1 MGPGSAGAMGEDVP
15 PLRGGFRRLRV
26 QEESSPPPRSGA
38 CEAGNSGL
46 DLLTPAQASLHR
58 NFLSSVAALHRDL
71 IRAAYYLLQIRER
84 RVHRLLGYAR
94 VADYAAAEAGL
105 TPNQCREFLE
115 LARRLPHYPEIEAAM
130 RKGELTWSQAR
141 AICARA
147 APADQQRWLS
157 AASALSGAGLE
168 RALRFPEAPRS
179 GATDQALPATADP
192 GMVITS
198 AAPAVLAVPAVPAT
212 DPVPPT
218 EPSVPALPVAS
229 ELQVTPTSPAA
240 SEPAASPAVP
250 AAPILPTAPAST
262 ARHAVTLLFLPEQYA
277 LWQRLA
283 EAARRRGDPV
293 EAVLDGLA
301 GRQAGGASGAPLV
314 VILNC
319 PTCGRADWPT
329 SRGEIPVPRPA
340 LEAAFCDAVV
350 EDSSGDR
357 RRTLAPRLRRGALQ
371 RARYRCERPGCGQA
385 VFLQVHHRRQVAGA
399 GDNSLE
405 NLMVLCWRCHRALH
419 QAEAAARAALR
430 EAPS

>member
-1 MGPGSAGAMGEDVP
+1 M
-15 PLRGGFRRLRV
+15 
-26 QEESSPPPRSGA
+26 QEENGSSARSLA
-38 CEAGNSGL
+38 RDTSNLE
-46 DLLTPAQASLHR
+46 LLTPAQMSVHR
-58 NFLSSVAALHRDL
+58 NFLSSVAVLHRDL

-168 RALRFPEAPRS
+168 RALRSQEAPARPAPHPEEDRS

-192 GMVITS
+192 SKVITS
-198 AAPAVLAVPAVPAT
+198 APTVPAT
-212 DPVPPT
+212 DPAPPT
-218 EPSVPALPVAS
+218 EPSVPDGPVAS
-229 ELQVTPTSPAA
+229 ELQVAATSAAA
-240 SEPAASPAVP
+240 SEPAASPAVAAASAAP
-250 AAPILPTAPAST
+250 AAPPPLASPASP

-283 EAARRRGDPV
+283 EAARRRGDLV

-301 GRQAGGASGAPLV
+301 GGSAGGASGTPLI
-314 VILNC
+314 VILHC

-329 SRGEIPVPRPA
+329 SRGELPVPRPA

-350 EDSSGDR
+350 EDPRGDR
-357 RRTLAPRLRRGALQ
+357 RRNLAPRLRRGALQ
-371 RARYRCERPGCGQA
+371 RARYRCERPGCGQT
-385 VFLQVHHRRQVAGA
+385 VFLQVHHRRPVAGA
-399 GDNSLE
+399 GDNTLD

-419 QAEAAARAALR
+419 QAEAAARLALR